1 MILEIYGVEFIKLFL
16 AIIIW
21 IMIIQMK
28 DGLLEFM
35 FLKMNNTH
43 YILTHSKR
51 QLTI

>member
-1 MILEIYGVEFIKLFL
+1 MILEIYGVEFIKRHQV
-16 AIIIW
+16 IITW

-43 YILTHSKR
+43 YTLTHSLK
-51 QLTI
+51 Q